1 MNDEIF
7 LNYFHCQNPSF
18 SAKDFIRSTKAKNKQ
33 LVNNVNDELI
43 NLRKAIIKR
52 NPENKNPKKIVN
64 IVEKILHLQQ
74 QNGKGLP
81 LDLAKHIKILT
92 PK

>member
-18 SAKDFIRSTKAKNKQ
+18 LAKDFIRSTKAKNKQ

-43 NLRKAIIKR
+43 NLRKAIIKK
-52 NPENKNPKKIVN
+52 NPENKNPKK
-64 IVEKILHLQQ
+64 KSILLKKSFTY
-74 QNGKGLP
+74 NNKMVKDSLW
-81 LDLAKHIKILT
+81 T
-92 PK
+92 

>member
-1 MNDEIF
+1 MSDSI
-7 LNYFHCQNPSF
+7 LF
-18 SAKDFIRSTKAKNKQ
+18 SQRSTKAKNKQ

-43 NLRKAIIKR
+43 NLRKAIIKK